1 MRLLSLHTWMKDYWS
16 YHTSQAETTRRQCQQ
31 TQDELIAGRTKMSYR
46 DWPLLKNC
54 EICKKKWSCLQF
66 RHDEKEFFLL
76 ASCLVQWGPMRPNCA
91 SLSLWWSQGPW
102 KKNSGS
108 PHYSM
113 AICWSCMKETL
124 PFLNGCFELFM
135 PASEKWGPQQ
145 SWFKCMCLSRG
156 VERIEHRGLASNAS
170 LDGTVAFPG
179 GHGEPWAHRVR
190 MHPLLRLRQRLPPS
204 NKQAFCILGITTTL
218 SARHGFFTFNSLVC
232 PAGFVVRGQTWGLA
246 HLQSK

>member
-1 MRLLSLHTWMKDYWS
+1 
-16 YHTSQAETTRRQCQQ
+16 
-31 TQDELIAGRTKMSYR
+31 
-46 DWPLLKNC
+46 
-54 EICKKKWSCLQF
+54 
-66 RHDEKEFFLL
+66 
-76 ASCLVQWGPMRPNCA
+76 MRPNCA

-179 GHGEPWAHRVR
+179 GHGEPWAGCKDASLTQAEAETSTQQQAGLL
-190 MHPLLRLRQRLPPS
+190 HPGNNNYLICKAWLFHVQLPCLPS
-204 NKQAFCILGITTTL
+204 RFC
-218 SARHGFFTFNSLVC
+218 C
-232 PAGFVVRGQTWGLA
+232 
-246 HLQSK
+246 